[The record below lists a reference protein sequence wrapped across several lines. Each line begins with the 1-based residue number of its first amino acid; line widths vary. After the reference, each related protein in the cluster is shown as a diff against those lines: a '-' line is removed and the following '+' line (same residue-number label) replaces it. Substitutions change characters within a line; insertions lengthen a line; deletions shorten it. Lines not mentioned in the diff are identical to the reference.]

1 MTHGI
6 ETTAVAWVLA
16 LAAPVAAAS
25 VTGIC
30 SPAQVAHGVLTT
42 GETFLA
48 TVCTPP
54 AGFVPGSDRVD
65 YLASFSFEVVA
76 STTFYAHVQGTFY
89 PAREAQPVHAGIGVI
104 AELYYGDQLVVVDP
118 GGGIGG
124 AERPPILNPVFNPAF
139 DLPALPTGGY
149 RIDVRGT
156 GFGPVPEGRISTRI
170 YATVDG
176 PVSPVPEPRTAA
188 LQGVALTLLAAAAW
202 RHRRRR
208 DAAP

>member
-1 MTHGI
+1 MTRRFK
-6 ETTAVAWVLA
+6 AVAAGWVLA
-16 LAAPVAAAS
+16 LAAPVAGAS
-25 VTGIC
+25 VTGTC
-30 SPAQVAHGVLTT
+30 SPAQVDHGVLTT

-65 YLASFSFEVVA
+65 YLASFNFEVAA

-89 PAREAQPVHAGIGVI
+89 PARESQPVPAGIGVI
-104 AELYYGDQLVVVDP
+104 ATLYYGDQLVVTDP

-124 AERPPILNPVFNPAF
+124 AERPPIINPVFNPAF
-139 DLPALPTGGY
+139 DLPALPTGAY

-188 LQGVALTLLAAAAW
+188 LQGVALALLAAGVLL
-202 RHRRRR
+202 HRRRR
-208 DAAP
+208 HAAG